1 MNKVIAIDF
10 DGTLFENRFPAIGEP
25 RMRVIKKALE
35 EQLHGADLVLWTCR
49 EGKLLDD
56 ALAACAEY
64 GLYFSAVNDS
74 TDEWKKEFD
83 NSPRKIGA
91 SEYWDDKSVNP
102 DSIDY
107 ILKDQIESLGISR
120 VIEVISEAEREGR
133 YITYGE

>member
-1 MNKVIAIDF
+1 MSKVIALDF
-10 DGTLFENRFPAIGEP
+10 DGTLFENKFPEIGEP
-25 RMRVIKKALE
+25 RMRVIENALE

-74 TDEWKKEFD
+74 TDEWKKEFN

-91 SEYWDDKSVNP
+91 SEYWDDKSINP

-107 ILKDQIESLGISR
+107 VLRDQIDKIGVHRVVEMIMNASR
-120 VIEVISEAEREGR
+120 PN
-133 YITYGE
+133 

>member
-1 MNKVIAIDF
+1 MNKVIALDF
-10 DGTLFENRFPAIGEP
+10 DGTLFENKFPDIGEP
-25 RMRVIKKALE
+25 RLHIIQAALH
-35 EQLHGADLVLWTCR
+35 EQLNGADLVLWTCR

-64 GLYFSAVNDS
+64 GLRFSAVNDS
-74 TDEWKKEFD
+74 TDEWKKKFD

-107 ILKDQIESLGISR
+107 IMKDQIKMLGINR
-120 VIEVISEAEREGR
+120 VIEIVLAAAREGR
-133 YITYGE
+133 YVTHGE